1 MDCPGQI
8 DEIFRITKNK
18 LSTGNSCE
26 YTDGSRRK
34 FSDCRDYYTG
44 RIWCQAEDGSEN
56 KGCITVSNHHLI
68 LSKIGGYTFY
78 FENA

>member
-34 FSDCRDYYTG
+34 FSDCRDYCPVNCTG
-44 RIWCQAEDGSEN
+44 IYDSNWSGCTVVCDPVNADNPEPTKIIYIKFQA
-56 KGCITVSNHHLI
+56 
-68 LSKIGGYTFY
+68 F
-78 FENA
+78 